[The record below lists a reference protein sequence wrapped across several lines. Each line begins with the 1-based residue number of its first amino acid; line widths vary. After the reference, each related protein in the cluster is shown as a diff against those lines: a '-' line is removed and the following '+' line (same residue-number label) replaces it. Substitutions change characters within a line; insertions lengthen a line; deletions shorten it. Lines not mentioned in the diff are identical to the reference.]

1 MSINCP
7 ADSYRDYGR
16 DKTNLKK
23 LKIYNCIKDFEP
35 VQNAII
41 TIGTFDGV
49 HLGHQAIFKKM
60 IGEASKNGGKTVVIT
75 FFPHP
80 RIVLGLDSTNLKFIN
95 TQEKKINRIEAAGID
110 YLVIIPFTKEFARL
124 SSEEFIRD
132 FIYEKLRPVKIIIGY
147 DHHFGKDRQGGYE
160 LLTKMG
166 GELGFDVEEV
176 DARYVN
182 DVKVSSTRIRKLL
195 EAGKVHPANSFLGYE
210 YSITGKV
217 VRGKSIGHD
226 LGFPTANIEVADEYK
241 LIAAV
246 GVYACRVE
254 YMGRI
259 YKGMSNI
266 GYRPTINQGD
276 LTIEVH
282 IFDFD
287 RQIYG
292 EQITIYFVDRMRD
305 EKKFKNL
312 DALKEQLAKDREHA
326 LKLL

>member
-1 MSINCP
+1 
-7 ADSYRDYGR
+7 
-16 DKTNLKK
+16 

-35 VQNAII
+35 VENAVI

-60 IGEASKNGGKTVVIT
+60 KEEAARIGGKTVVIT

-80 RIVLGLDSTNLKFIN
+80 RIVLGLDSKNLKFIN
-95 TQEKKINRIEAAGID
+95 TQEKKINRIEEAGID
-110 YLVIIPFTKEFARL
+110 YLVIINFTKAFARL

-132 FIYEKLRPVKIIIGY
+132 FVYEKVRPVKVITGY
-147 DHHFGKDRQGGYE
+147 DHHFGKNREGSYDF
-160 LLTKMG
+160 LLKMG
-166 GELGFDVEEV
+166 KELGFDVEKV
-176 DARYVN
+176 DAVYVN
-182 DVKVSSTRIRKLL
+182 DVKVSSTKIRDFLKAGRIR
-195 EAGKVHPANSFLGYE
+195 AANAFLGYE

-217 VRGKSIGHD
+217 VKGKSIGHD

-266 GYRPTINQGD
+266 GYRPTIDKGD

-287 RQIYG
+287 KDIYG
-292 EQITIYFVDRMRD
+292 EEITISFVDRMRD
-305 EKKFKNL
+305 EKKFENRN
-312 DALKEQLAKDREHA
+312 ALKAQLAKDREHA
-326 LKLL
+326 LGLL

>member
-1 MSINCP
+1 M
-7 ADSYRDYGR
+7 
-16 DKTNLKK
+16 
-23 LKIYNCIKDFEP
+23 KIYNCIKDFEP
-35 VQNAII
+35 VENAVI

-60 IGEASKNGGKTVVIT
+60 KEEAARIGGKTVVIT

-80 RIVLGLDSTNLKFIN
+80 RIVLGLDSKNLKFIN
-95 TQEKKINRIEAAGID
+95 TQEKKINRIEEAGID
-110 YLVIIPFTKEFARL
+110 YLVIINFTKAFARL

-132 FIYEKLRPVKIIIGY
+132 FVYEKVRPVKVITGY
-147 DHHFGKDRQGGYE
+147 DHHFGKNREGSYDF
-160 LLTKMG
+160 LLKMG
-166 GELGFDVEEV
+166 KELGFDVEKV
-176 DARYVN
+176 DAVYVN
-182 DVKVSSTRIRKLL
+182 DVKVSSTKIRDFLKAGRIR
-195 EAGKVHPANSFLGYE
+195 AANAFLGYE

-217 VRGKSIGHD
+217 VKGKSIGHD

-266 GYRPTINQGD
+266 GYRPTIDKGD

-287 RQIYG
+287 KDIYG
-292 EQITIYFVDRMRD
+292 EEITISFVDRMRD
-305 EKKFKNL
+305 EKKFENRN
-312 DALKEQLAKDREHA
+312 ALKAQLAKDREHA
-326 LKLL
+326 LGLL